1 MAGVNTTMTQ
11 GENTTMM
18 TPGQASPITNL
29 RLSPLV
35 AQEFQELDAL
45 CIPCDE

>member
-1 MAGVNTTMTQ
+1 MAGVNTTMRQ

-18 TPGQASPITNL
+18 APRRASSITNL
-29 RLSPLV
+29 RPSQLV

-45 CIPCDE
+45 HNPCDE